1 MHITQVI
8 PEKCTGCEDCVFV
21 CTRLAIRMVEKKAVV
36 LDNCNDCK
44 DCWHRCAD
52 HAIFHGDAPE
62 AGVSAE
68 TGTAASMA
76 DWRGVLAWVDAEGG
90 KLTPRSREL
99 LSAARQL
106 ADGLGVYV
114 DVYLPGGREAAADAI
129 ARGGDR
135 VHVRPAVA
143 PGEGLV
149 GKHEK
154 DLLELISRN
163 HFELV
168 LFPAGQAGLELAP
181 RLAQKLEAVL
191 FPVASG
197 LEVDSESRD
206 LTARIPIYGGTYISD
221 QAASGARPQMVLVAP
236 GAFPEAGTDAF
247 REGQILE

>member
-21 CTRLAIRMVEKKAVV
+21 CTRLAIRMVEKKAVI

-52 HAIFHGDAPE
+52 RAIFHGDDHE
-62 AGVSAE
+62 AASEEA
-68 TGTAASMA
+68 GTAASQA

-90 KLTPRSREL
+90 KLTAGSREL

-114 DVYLPGGREAAADAI
+114 DVYMQGSREAADDAV

-135 VHVRPAVA
+135 IHLGPPPTA
-143 PGEGLV
+143 GENLV
-149 GKHEK
+149 ELHEK
-154 DLLELISRN
+154 ALLELVSRN

-191 FPVASG
+191 FPVVSG

-206 LTARIPIYGGTYISD
+206 LTARIPIYGGTYISE
-221 QAASGARPQMVLVAP
+221 QAASGARPQMVLVGP
-236 GAFPEAGTDAF
+236 GAFPEASADRS